1 MRKSNRIAAR
11 YARQIRAGILF
22 ADLCRENALLIEH
35 ARAILTPLGHEAFV
49 REMIKD
55 GHHRVGG
62 LPPI

>member
-1 MRKSNRIAAR
+1 MRITAR
-11 YARQIRAGILF
+11 YAHQIRQGLLF

-35 ARAILTPLGHEAFV
+35 ARTILTPLGHEAFV
-49 REMIKD
+49 REMVKD